1 MAKRPVSAPRT
12 KPRAKPVEA
21 EPDNLDVGDD
31 VTNRI
36 CATLEAAIGNGAL
49 KPGTKILEDV
59 IAEHFGVSRTVVR
72 GALGILQRDHLLE
85 RKRNRGTFVA
95 EPSIEEATQLFEA
108 RRTLEHATIE
118 RVVARA
124 TEADLDQLDALNE
137 EEKRLYDVDKDAA
150 GHGLSGRFHL
160 ELARLGGNDVL
171 TELFNNV
178 TARLSLVMVL
188 YEEEK
193 RDDWGADHH
202 HNIVA
207 AIRNRDVKLAQ
218 KLMGEHLADIE
229 SRVRLTQSQGDRHT
243 FVSVLETFS
252 AK

>member
-1 MAKRPVSAPRT
+1 MARRALSSSRTRPL
-12 KPRAKPVEA
+12 AKAIEADA
-21 EPDNLDVGDD
+21 EPIEGGDD
-31 VTNRI
+31 VTDRI
-36 CATLEAAIGNGAL
+36 CSTLAAAIGNGAL
-49 KPGTKILEDV
+49 KPGTKILEDA

-108 RRTLEHATIE
+108 RRTLEQATIE
-118 RVVARA
+118 RVVERA
-124 TEADLDQLDALNE
+124 TEADLDQLEALNE
-137 EEKRLYDVDKDAA
+137 EEKRLYDVDGSAA
-150 GHGLSGRFHL
+150 GHGLSGRFHN

-171 TELFNNV
+171 TDLFNNV

-193 RDDWGADHH
+193 RADWGADHH
-202 HNIVA
+202 HDIVA
-207 AIRNRDVKLAQ
+207 AIRKRDVKLAQ
-218 KLMGEHLADIE
+218 TLMNEHLADIE

>member
-1 MAKRPVSAPRT
+1 MARRAVSSPRKRPVT
-12 KPRAKPVEA
+12 KAIEA
-21 EPDNLDVGDD
+21 ETDSIEGGDD
-31 VTNRI
+31 VTDRI
-36 CATLEAAIGNGAL
+36 CSTLAAAIGNGAL
-49 KPGTKILEDV
+49 KPGTKILEDA

-108 RRTLEHATIE
+108 RRTLEQATVE

-124 TEADLDQLDALNE
+124 TDADLDQLDALNE
-137 EEKRLYDVDKDAA
+137 EEKRLYDSDDAA
-150 GHGLSGRFHL
+150 SGHGLSGRFHN

-171 TELFNNV
+171 TDLFNNV

-202 HNIVA
+202 HDIVA
-207 AIRNRDVKLAQ
+207 AIRKRDVKLAQ
-218 KLMGEHLADIE
+218 KLMNEHLADIE